1 MTRARFGAELTR
13 EAEEVLSNAPGPDEI
28 FESMDALNEEIEE
41 TVQAAQ
47 QVPFEQKKPEVKVR
61 NLTPQKEKVEVT
73 KPAQENKPL
82 IVQRKTEPMKP
93 MKENSL
99 EKDLASLEQSMQ
111 KEPTPEQLEEISK
124 QRIREALDRL
134 NGPSEKQ
141 INAWKS
147 EVGKNG
153 IHITIFSEDEMYIYT
168 HLTRAMWQQ
177 VQKMLDKMRE
187 SKDTVKEEELREL
200 VVKHCVKW
208 PALSTEWKYNSRAGV
223 VDSLF
228 ESIWYHSYFFT
239 PQQVQ
244 SLTTQL

>member
-1 MTRARFGAELTR
+1 MSRAKFGGDITSDIED
-13 EAEEVLSNAPGPDEI
+13 VLRKAPSPDEI
-28 FESMDALNEEIEE
+28 FENMESFNEEIEDANKLVE
-41 TVQAAQ
+41 QEISQNIKPVQRNLKPRVNVKNITPEKQ
-47 QVPFEQKKPEVKVR
+47 QVRESNEPVKIQQKRETMSEKTLEQDLMKFEQ
-61 NLTPQKEKVEVT
+61 TM
-73 KPAQENKPL
+73 KPA
-82 IVQRKTEPMKP
+82 
-93 MKENSL
+93 
-99 EKDLASLEQSMQ
+99 
-111 KEPTPEQLEEISK
+111 EPTQEELNELSRR
-124 QRIREALDRL
+124 RIREALDKL
-134 NGPSEKQ
+134 GGPTEKQ
-141 INAWKS
+141 INSWKA
-147 EVGKNG
+147 EVGKDG
-153 IHITIFSEDEMYIYT
+153 IHITIFSDEEMYVYT

-208 PALSTEWKYNSRAGV
+208 PLLTAEWKYHSRAGV